1 MDEIGNE
8 EKDYAKFPLPEFYKF
23 PSVEAKERILYANL
37 INKEVKDMISEIQ
50 EFNKK

>member
-1 MDEIGNE
+1 MA
-8 EKDYAKFPLPEFYKF
+8 EKKQAKKAAAPAAAE
-23 PSVEAKERILYANL
+23 